1 MKYVA
6 AYTLLALRG
15 ESNIDAAK
23 VKALLEAC
31 ECEVNQDSL
40 DAVVNAL
47 KGKDLSELINNG
59 LSKVSSLSVGGG
71 GSSGGA
77 GAGGAG
83 GAEEKKEEEAEEE
96 EEVEEEE
103 VDFDMGDLFG

>member
-15 ESNIDAAK
+15 ENDIDASK
-23 VKALLEAC
+23 LKAFLEAC
-31 ECEVNQDSL
+31 DCEVNQDSL

-47 KGKDLSELINNG
+47 KGKSLTELINNG
-59 LSKVSSLSVGGG
+59 LPKVSGMSVGGG
-71 GSSGGA
+71 SGGA
-77 GAGGAG
+77 AGGNDDAK
-83 GAEEKKEEEAEEE
+83 AEEEEEEEE

-103 VDFDMGDLFG
+103 MDFDMGDLFG